1 MRKASTPSAT
11 ADKSGAID
19 DALAGDILAAVE
31 DGFAAQTSFIR
42 ELVGYPSLRGR
53 EQTAQDFIHQN
64 LGERGY
70 AMDRWAIDLGEIE
83 SHPGFS
89 PVTVSYENAIN
100 VVGAHRPREQTGRSL
115 ILNGHIDVVP
125 TGPADMWSQPPFEP
139 WRDGDWLYGRGSGD
153 MKAGLAANIF
163 ALDALR
169 NLGCQPAATT
179 YIQSV
184 TEEECTGNGA
194 LSCLVRGYKADAVII
209 PEPEDD
215 KLVRANVGVIWCRVH
230 VKGRPVHTRVAGA
243 GFSAIDGAY
252 HLMAA
257 LRELAESWNQRKA
270 DYPCFE
276 HVEHPINVV
285 FGRIAGGDWPSMVP
299 AWCWFDVRIAIYP
312 GVDPRDAA
320 REIEACVRA
329 AGGHNPALA
338 DMPPPKVEYTG
349 FFAEGYVLEEGS
361 EAEQT
366 LARAHRRSYGED
378 LQTFVTPGY
387 LDGRVFVLYDDC
399 PCLVYG
405 PYSENI
411 HGIDERVSLS
421 SVKRITGAIALFIAD
436 WCGLESIEGAR

>member
-1 MRKASTPSAT
+1 MTNVRKPGSL
-11 ADKSGAID
+11 D
-19 DALAGDILAAVE
+19 DALAVEILAAV
-31 DGFAAQTSFIR
+31 DSGFSTQTSFTQ
-42 ELVGYPSLRGR
+42 ELVRYSSLRSQ
-53 EQTAQDFIHQN
+53 EHNAQAFIHRS

-70 AMDRWAIDLGEIE
+70 AMDRWAIDVGEIE
-83 SHPGFS
+83 NHPGFS
-89 PVTVSYENAIN
+89 PVKVSYENAVN
-100 VVGAHRPREQTGRSL
+100 VVATHRPRDELGRSL

-125 TGPADMWSQPPFEP
+125 TGPVDMWQHPPFDP
-139 WRDGDWLYGRGSGD
+139 WIDGDWMYGRGSGD

-169 NLGCQPAATT
+169 ALGFQPAATT
-179 YIQSV
+179 YVQSV

-194 LSCLVRGYKADAVII
+194 LSCLVRGYTADAAII

-230 VKGRPVHTRVAGA
+230 LRGRPVHTRVAGS

-252 HLMAA
+252 HLMTA
-257 LRELAESWNQRKA
+257 LRELAEEWNAKKTEHP
-270 DYPCFE
+270 YFE
-276 HVEHPINVV
+276 DLEHPINVV
-285 FGRIAGGDWPSMVP
+285 FGQIHGGDWASMVP

-320 REIEACVRA
+320 REIEACLHQATRNDPSLA
-329 AGGHNPALA
+329 NNP
-338 DMPPPKVEYTG
+338 PEVEYTG

-366 LARAHRRSYGED
+366 LARAHMHSYGKD
-378 LQTFVTPGY
+378 LESFVTPGY

-411 HGIDERVSLS
+411 HGIDERVSLA
-421 SVKRITGAIALFIAD
+421 SVKRVTGSIALFIAD
-436 WCGLESIEGAR
+436 WCGLEPVR